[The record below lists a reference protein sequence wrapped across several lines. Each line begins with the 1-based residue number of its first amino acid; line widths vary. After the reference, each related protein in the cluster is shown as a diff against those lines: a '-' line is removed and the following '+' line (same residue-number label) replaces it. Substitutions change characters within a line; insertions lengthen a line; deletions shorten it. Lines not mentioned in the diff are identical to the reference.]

1 MTRNKFITYVHTIKR
16 MVRTIENYYW
26 TARNLPDALSYGSF
40 YEVSIDIL
48 SEVFPKGSHRKILV
62 DMFKTYRRDIKFTK
76 EYNVNGKLVRTPIEL
91 YDAIEKGNNIKL

>member
-26 TARNLPDALSYGSF
+26 TVRNLPDALSYGSF

-62 DMFKTYRRDIKFTK
+62 DMFKTYQRDGRFTK
-76 EYNVNGKLVRTPIEL
+76 EYNINGTIVRTPIEL
-91 YDAIEKGNNIKL
+91 YDCVVKK